1 MSVVWCMEAP
11 HDFERRRRV
20 VLLRSG
26 YVARCSAR
34 QTLWFDCIWAETPSN
49 IFSGPALRRDTSL
62 QVHRRTFLGGSHR
75 IGQGVLTFVVSVV
88 HAFGVV
94 TTQTMGLSRG
104 PSHVSTLLLSPLRAV
119 CDCRLRSWVSLVSNP
134 QSVICS
140 SLCSPLTLCRLL
152 VLHSPPL
159 LLRPRQ
165 PISPV
170 DAVA

>member
-1 MSVVWCMEAP
+1 MVMEAP

-62 QVHRRTFLGGSHR
+62 QVHRRTFLGGSLR
-75 IGQGVLTFVVSVV
+75 IGQGVLTVAVSVV

-104 PSHVSTLLLSPLRAV
+104 PSHVSSLLCLLFVLSVTA
-119 CDCRLRSWVSLVSNP
+119 LVFVLGSVWYQTTNP
-134 QSVICS
+134 SH
-140 SLCSPLTLCRLL
+140 
-152 VLHSPPL
+152 VLHSVH
-159 LLRPRQ
+159 LLR
-165 PISPV
+165 SV
-170 DAVA
+170 VCWCCTLLHFS